1 MPKTDAREGRVWRL
15 IQRVAD
21 DLAEAAVGTDE
32 AADRLL
38 AIADALIPLDDIP
51 VVGGA
56 LEELSD
62 LLLEHAVDVARQAWL
77 DAQDEERRRERI
89 ERRQSDPFRK
99 AADRPMRRAVRLAR
113 VSKRLERAG
122 IEVTPKTV
130 PGLVRPVIG

>member
-1 MPKTDAREGRVWRL
+1 MLRTNAREGRVWRL

-77 DAQDEERRRERI
+77 DAQDEE
-89 ERRQSDPFRK
+89 ERRNRIAERQADPFRR
-99 AADRPMRRAVRLAR
+99 AADQPGRRAVRLTR
-113 VSKRLERAG
+113 VSQRLEQAG
-122 IEVTPKTV
+122 LGRPPKTL
-130 PGLVRPVIG
+130 PGLIRPVIG